1 MYKIHYLFLYITI
14 QGNVDSTTTMGFDLI
29 EVNILVFYRSV
40 NSGNIKIDKCSL
52 QIIYYV

>member
-1 MYKIHYLFLYITI
+1 
-14 QGNVDSTTTMGFDLI
+14 MGFDLI